1 MYINFLVLF
10 VAFSLFLFF
19 LCKKLNLFV
28 DYKLEKHKRH
38 SSKSK
43 SYSIGGILL
52 LIYLLYY
59 FAYLKQEYLIS
70 ILFFLIFSIGLLSDI
85 KKLNSVIIRFF
96 LQVIFIFLFVNAID
110 IEIKTTKVDLI
121 DNLLTNSYINSLFV
135 TFCLMVLING
145 GNFIDG
151 LNGLILK
158 YYIAIASVILFY
170 LNIFILQDLEFFKN
184 LILILLVLLIFN
196 MLGGLYMGDSGAY
209 LISTLMGILL
219 INFSSNNLSISP
231 YLVIIFVWYPCFEL
245 LFSMIR
251 RKIKNNKTYK
261 PDTQHFHQLLHDL
274 IKSKFGIIN
283 EKFSHIIT
291 SFIINSYNLLI
302 FIISIKFIYYS
313 EVLVSILIL
322 NIGVYLF
329 TYFLLSRKMI
339 KI

>member
-1 MYINFLVLF
+1 MYINFLVFF
-10 VAFSLFLFF
+10 VASSLFLFF
-19 LCKKLNLFV
+19 FCKKFNLFV
-28 DYKLEKHKRH
+28 DYKIEKHKRH

-59 FAYLKQEYLIS
+59 FAYLKHEYLIS
-70 ILFFLIFSIGLLSDI
+70 IFLFLIFSIGFLSDI
-85 KKLNSVIIRFF
+85 KKLNSVSIRFF

-110 IEIKTTKVDLI
+110 IEIKTTKVNFI
-121 DNLLTNSYINSLFV
+121 DNLLSNSYINNLFV

-158 YYIAIASVILFY
+158 YYIAITLVILFC
-170 LNIFILQDLEFFKN
+170 LNMFILQDLEFFKN

-196 MLGGLYMGDSGAY
+196 MLGALYMGDSGAY
-209 LISTLMGILL
+209 LLSMLMGILL

-231 YLVIIFVWYPCFEL
+231 YLVIIFFWYPCFEL

-251 RKIKNNKTYK
+251 RKIKDNKTYK
-261 PDTQHFHQLLHDL
+261 ADTKHLHQLLHDL
-274 IKSKFGIIN
+274 IKSKFDIIN
-283 EKFSHIIT
+283 EKILHIIT
-291 SFIINSYNLLI
+291 SSIINSYNLLI
-302 FIISIKFIYYS
+302 FIISIRFIYYS
-313 EVLVSILIL
+313 EILLTILIL
-322 NIGVYLF
+322 NIGIYLF
-329 TYFLLSRKMI
+329 TYFILSKKMI